1 MTEELRQLV
10 FAYKDCFGTESGK
23 KVIADLKRVF
33 NFELSI
39 IPKDNNGMTDIYEVL
54 RNEGKRSVILH
65 ILKVLNKDLDEKEKV
80 TETEQQFI

>member
-1 MTEELRQLV
+1 MIESERQLA
-10 FAYKDCFGTESGK
+10 FNYKDCFGTESGK

-39 IPKDNNGMTDIYEVL
+39 IPKDNNGMTDIYEIC

-80 TETEQQFI
+80 IEPEKQFI